1 MLRGAV
7 MTSAVEL
14 KKPPLAP
21 KPKLVGTNN
30 KSSPPP
36 IAPKPDIG
44 NASVPRLTKKTKPA
58 IAPKPKVLTD
68 SDVQDVKD
76 QPSKKL
82 TLNLEEREPE
92 LAESTGKFNCKDVG
106 DARGDYIFPTCSCS
120 SGCTHEPRTR
130 ENLCAEQLVLE
141 PLGMKENLENGKN
154 GESSKRGSRWDSSRE
169 KCRSRSGVVLKASIF
184 EEKLKEV
191 LTQPRS
197 RSPSS
202 SPRKHRCPNKPEMNS
217 DHSCARQIRIEFAD
231 TSSSQSGFGKAPHSC
246 HTQPPR
252 DRSQNLQTCQDGS
265 AESLGPF
272 HSCEL
277 EGKRGCS
284 GGTSQKSEVQGLG
297 PVEIHL
303 LPYTSKFPT
312 PKPRRTHAARLRR
325 QKHVDTP
332 SESTAEPESSN
343 NDSSCLRE
351 DSLKNNKVSVLHQN
365 ALSNQGPVDEVRP
378 GNKKALTGDSNS
390 DRQDSVSSQK
400 AVQHETSSFEKV
412 APSLDT
418 DSSLTSDSTVE
429 DGSDVLPAVDR
440 ETAFIQCSPQPL
452 SLPKQVKLAC
462 AEQQPTTCNREVSV
476 PQIQKESSSRI
487 VPKKPQRHSLPAA
500 GVLKKAASE
509 ELVEKNSSSK
519 ETNSEKGLQR
529 NHLQH
534 LGPSNHGTS
543 PSSFDMPNPT
553 SEKPVWKL
561 PHPILPF
568 PGSPEALKRVTLS
581 LNNEPSVSLTKPRAK
596 SLSAVDM
603 DRCSKPCKEPPKKT
617 TFKKLINV
625 KLSIGFI
632 KSDFH
637 KFRSKNCQH
646 GDVSTG
652 HSLGRE
658 PKGLENNWQGLATGE
673 EKKSK
678 PIKAYS
684 AENCSLESQKVK
696 SWSQSSAA
704 NGQRAESL
712 DDQMLSG
719 HASCQ
724 ASSTSDCGPE
734 YENVRHYDEIP
745 EYENLPFVMARG
757 NPPELGWQNSS
768 SVEDTDVTLYEVEE
782 PYDAPN
788 GQLQLDPRHQP
799 CSSGACQD
807 GQDELHLDLPSDEE
821 VINSS
826 DEDDVSSESS
836 KGEPDPLE
844 DKQDEDAG
852 MKSKVHHIAKE
863 IMSSEKVF
871 VDVLK
876 LLHIDFRG
884 AVAHASRQLG
894 KPVIED
900 RILNQILYYLPQL
913 YELNR
918 DLLKELEERMLSWA
932 EQQRIADIFVKKGP
946 YLKMYSMYIKEF
958 DKNIAL
964 LDEQCKKNPGFAAVV
979 REFEMSPRC
988 ANLALKHYLLKPVQ
1002 RIPQYRLL
1010 LTDYLKNLLEDSVDH
1025 RDTQDALAV
1034 VIEVANHA
1042 NDTMKQGDNFQKLM
1056 QIQYSLSGHHEIV
1069 QPGRVF
1075 LKEGILMKLSR
1086 KVMQP
1091 RMIFLFNDALLYTT
1105 PMQSGMYKLNN
1116 MLSLAGMKVRKPTQ
1130 EAYQNEL
1137 KIESVERSFILSA
1150 SSASERDDW
1159 LEAISRAIEDY
1170 AKKRITFCPSRSLD
1184 EDSERKE
1191 EVSPLGAKAPIW
1203 IPDTRA
1209 TMCMIC
1215 TSEFTLT
1222 WRRHHCRACGK
1233 IVCQACSSN
1242 KCGLDYLKG
1251 QPARVC
1257 ELCFQELQKLDHQL
1271 SPRIGSPGNH
1281 KSPSS
1286 ALSSVL
1292 QSIPSGRKQKKI
1304 PAALKEVSAN
1314 TEDSTMSGY
1323 LYRSKGSKKPWKH
1336 LWFVIKNKVL
1346 YTYAASED
1354 VAALESQPLL
1364 GFTVAQVKDEH
1375 SDPRVFQLLHKGLLF
1390 YVFKADDAHSTQ
1402 RWIDAFQEGT
1412 VL

>member
-30 KSSPPP
+30 KSPPPP

-58 IAPKPKVLTD
+58 IAPKPKVLTN

-92 LAESTGKFNCKDVG
+92 LPESTGKFNCKDVG
-106 DARGDYIFPTCSCS
+106 DAHGDYIFPTCSCS

-130 ENLCAEQLVLE
+130 ENLCAEQLVFE

-169 KCRSRSGVVLKASIF
+169 KCRSQSGVVLKASIF

-202 SPRKHRCPNKPEMNS
+202 SPRKHRCPNKPEMNG
-217 DHSCARQIRIEFAD
+217 DHSCARQVRIEFAD
-231 TSSSQSGFGKAPHSC
+231 TSSSQSSFGKAPHSC

-343 NDSSCLRE
+343 NGSSCLRE

-378 GNKKALTGDSNS
+378 GNKKALTGESNS

-581 LNNEPSVSLTKPRAK
+581 LNNEPSNSLTKPRAK

-734 YENVRHYDEIP
+734 YENVRHYEEIP

-768 SVEDTDVTLYEVEE
+768 SVEDTDVSLYEVEE
-782 PYDAPN
+782 PCDAPD

-799 CSSGACQD
+799 CSSGTCQD

-844 DKQDEDAG
+844 DKQ
-852 MKSKVHHIAKE
+852 VY
-863 IMSSEKVF
+863 F
-871 VDVLK
+871 
-876 LLHIDFRG
+876 
-884 AVAHASRQLG
+884 
-894 KPVIED
+894 
-900 RILNQILYYLPQL
+900 
-913 YELNR
+913 
-918 DLLKELEERMLSWA
+918 
-932 EQQRIADIFVKKGP
+932 
-946 YLKMYSMYIKEF
+946 
-958 DKNIAL
+958 
-964 LDEQCKKNPGFAAVV
+964 
-979 REFEMSPRC
+979 
-988 ANLALKHYLLKPVQ
+988 
-1002 RIPQYRLL
+1002 
-1010 LTDYLKNLLEDSVDH
+1010 
-1025 RDTQDALAV
+1025 
-1034 VIEVANHA
+1034 
-1042 NDTMKQGDNFQKLM
+1042 
-1056 QIQYSLSGHHEIV
+1056 
-1069 QPGRVF
+1069 
-1075 LKEGILMKLSR
+1075 
-1086 KVMQP
+1086 
-1091 RMIFLFNDALLYTT
+1091 
-1105 PMQSGMYKLNN
+1105 
-1116 MLSLAGMKVRKPTQ
+1116 
-1130 EAYQNEL
+1130 
-1137 KIESVERSFILSA
+1137 
-1150 SSASERDDW
+1150 
-1159 LEAISRAIEDY
+1159 
-1170 AKKRITFCPSRSLD
+1170 
-1184 EDSERKE
+1184 
-1191 EVSPLGAKAPIW
+1191 
-1203 IPDTRA
+1203 
-1209 TMCMIC
+1209 
-1215 TSEFTLT
+1215 
-1222 WRRHHCRACGK
+1222 
-1233 IVCQACSSN
+1233 
-1242 KCGLDYLKG
+1242 
-1251 QPARVC
+1251 
-1257 ELCFQELQKLDHQL
+1257 
-1271 SPRIGSPGNH
+1271 GN
-1281 KSPSS
+1281 
-1286 ALSSVL
+1286 
-1292 QSIPSGRKQKKI
+1292 
-1304 PAALKEVSAN
+1304 
-1314 TEDSTMSGY
+1314 
-1323 LYRSKGSKKPWKH
+1323 
-1336 LWFVIKNKVL
+1336 
-1346 YTYAASED
+1346 
-1354 VAALESQPLL
+1354 
-1364 GFTVAQVKDEH
+1364 
-1375 SDPRVFQLLHKGLLF
+1375 
-1390 YVFKADDAHSTQ
+1390 
-1402 RWIDAFQEGT
+1402 
-1412 VL
+1412 